1 MKQGEANNMKEGWR
15 KDGGVLLFVK
25 LRSLAR
31 IKINLFGFIR
41 YL

>member
-1 MKQGEANNMKEGWR
+1 MKGRER

-25 LRSLAR
+25 PKSLAR

-41 YL
+41 YLWFHEV